1 MAKEIFIFFLVHD
14 SCKINLSS
22 LPTLIGIVCEIFILM
37 IQYNLHRES
46 DLCINFKGKLGAI
59 IPGSMVE
66 CHPAL
71 I

>member
-1 MAKEIFIFFLVHD
+1 MIVVKLKLLNADTL
-14 SCKINLSS
+14 INLSS
-22 LPTLIGIVCEIFILM
+22 LPTLISIVCEIFILM
-37 IQYNLHRES
+37 IRYNLHRES

-66 CHPAL
+66 CHLTL

>member
-1 MAKEIFIFFLVHD
+1 MIVVRLKLLNADTL
-14 SCKINLSS
+14 INLSS
-22 LPTLIGIVCEIFILM
+22 LPTLISIVCEIFILM
-37 IQYNLHRES
+37 IRYNLHRES

-66 CHPAL
+66 CHLTL

>member
-1 MAKEIFIFFLVHD
+1 MIVVRLKLLNADTL
-14 SCKINLSS
+14 INLSS
-22 LPTLIGIVCEIFILM
+22 LPTLISIVCEIFILM
-37 IQYNLHRES
+37 IRYNLHRES

>member
-1 MAKEIFIFFLVHD
+1 MIVVRLKLLNADTLIK
-14 SCKINLSS
+14 LSS
-22 LPTLIGIVCEIFILM
+22 LPTLISIVCEIFILM
-37 IQYNLHRES
+37 IRYNLHRES

-66 CHPAL
+66 CHLTL